1 MTKVILVV
9 KQVWYVVIGLLPA
22 YGAYNGN
29 QLYGD
34 LWSGLIEGLI
44 VAAILYAV
52 GETVFLVAKKI
63 RRRS

>member
-1 MTKVILVV
+1 
-9 KQVWYVVIGLLPA
+9 VIGLLPA